1 MSQIRCES
9 YRSCVRGIAA
19 KHEMAWLYK
28 WIKNSS
34 DLIKSGDPQA
44 VKFMKKTTRQ

>member
-19 KHEMAWLYK
+19 KYEMAWLYK
-28 WIKNSS
+28 WRTAE
-34 DLIKSGDPQA
+34 LIKSGDPQA
-44 VKFMKKTTRQ
+44 VKVYEENNKQ